1 MPLEALPREIL
12 GAVSVGAVSTQGGAR
27 HASRRGQTGGV
38 VAKPGTALT
47 FCRSASLGWHFSGL
61 WQPEHGTG
69 FYCSITVE
77 PEGSVL

>member
-38 VAKPGTALT
+38 VAKPGTAL
-47 FCRSASLGWHFSGL
+47 AG
-61 WQPEHGTG
+61 HGAHLLRQRK
-69 FYCSITVE
+69 S
-77 PEGSVL
+77 